1 MIRKETKT
9 YLKDLYD
16 SIKEI
21 DKSILN
27 FKIAMHNLDKLGH
40 NMEDIERLLN
50 SEQVEFYKLKTFTND
65 FIREKLKN

>member
-21 DKSILN
+21 DKSILK
-27 FKIAMHNLDKLGH
+27 FKIAMHDLEKLGY
-40 NMEDIERLLN
+40 NMEQINKLLDNEQIEY
-50 SEQVEFYKLKTFTND
+50 YKLKAKTND
-65 FIREKLKN
+65 FIKVSTR